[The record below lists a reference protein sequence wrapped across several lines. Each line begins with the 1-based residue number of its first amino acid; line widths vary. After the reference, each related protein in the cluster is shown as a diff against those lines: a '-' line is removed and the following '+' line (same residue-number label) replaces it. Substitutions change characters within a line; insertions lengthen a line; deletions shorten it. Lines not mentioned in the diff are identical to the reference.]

1 MTLYQLSI
9 VTICLICLVFK
20 LYPLKDQH
28 RAFDLE
34 NKGQGQIEGDQYEAH
49 V

>member
-20 LYPLKDQH
+20 LYSLKDQH
-28 RAFDLE
+28 MEFDLE
-34 NKGQGQIEGDQYEAH
+34 NKGQGQIQSRQNEAH
-49 V
+49 I